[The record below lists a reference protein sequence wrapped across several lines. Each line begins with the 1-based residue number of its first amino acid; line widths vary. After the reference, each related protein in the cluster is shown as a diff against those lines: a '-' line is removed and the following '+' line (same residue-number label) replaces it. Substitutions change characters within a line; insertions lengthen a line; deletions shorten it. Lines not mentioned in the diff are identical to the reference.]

1 MVKELLVC
9 QMCQKPW
16 KRIKSRG
23 RKPRFC
29 AKCFAEALMEIEQD
43 IIVDEP
49 KPKQNRAK
57 IAHWICPSCNLSLTT
72 YVGVS
77 QPPTCQNPSAHSSK
91 PVEMIQHR
99 REKVQVA

>member
-1 MVKELLVC
+1 
-9 QMCQKPW
+9 
-16 KRIKSRG
+16 
-23 RKPRFC
+23 
-29 AKCFAEALMEIEQD
+29 MEIEQD
-43 IIVDEP
+43 IIVDDP